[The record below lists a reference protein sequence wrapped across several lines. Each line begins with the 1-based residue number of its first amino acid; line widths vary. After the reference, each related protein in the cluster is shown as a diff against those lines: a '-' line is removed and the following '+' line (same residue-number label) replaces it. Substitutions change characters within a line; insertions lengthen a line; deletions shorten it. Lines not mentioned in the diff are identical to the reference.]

1 MEERPAKQVRLSEP
15 SSGGDSGAAA
25 PAAAGESSTITQ
37 RAAAEG
43 WSASVG
49 GRVGRRYVPVGAIC
63 CGSRHTQPIRKAL
76 EGADWLKKTSQRIHA
91 YRPPAAYGEAPEVE
105 RRREMAIHV
114 SPVAA
119 AALDAAA
126 ARVAEARPDDSAA
139 AGGGWGAELPPE
151 LGAVAALLHGG
162 EARWLPGLRIGDAID
177 AGGLGPTWHLIPA
190 DIALEEERLAATQAE
205 EARKGGSFAFIE
217 LFAGIGGFRV
227 AMEPLGGRCVFASE
241 IGVEERLTY
250 FQNFGR
256 FPAGDITE
264 TPSSAAPAHA
274 MLTAG
279 FPCQSFCKA
288 GLKTGF
294 NDARGELFFEVLR
307 FARAHTPPVLLLENV
322 PHLVKIDDGAAL
334 RTILEEVAALG
345 YATHHRVLSSRNVV
359 PQERKRLYI
368 VGFRDPA
375 HHAAF
380 RWPEPLTRHYTE
392 VPDLPIVRD
401 ILEDGVSEEYTVNP
415 TTCTTVLAELA
426 LSHDGGCVSGQRPP
440 VGQAAGARGRASRR
454 PRARLPHDH
463 RLLQERALDL
473 LRVRGGRGGEQGRR
487 GGDAAHAQPAAALL
501 HAARG
506 RAAAGPPRPA
516 ARCLL
521 SLGCVAYTVAMVR
534 AVRCRAFRRTSC
546 WSGRGSGTRTGFT
559 TSSGMRCPP
568 RR

>member
-1 MEERPAKQVRLSEP
+1 MRSIALRPGGDELGAARMEERPAKQVRLSEP

-76 EGADWLKKTSQRIHA
+76 ESADWLKKTSQRIHA

-279 FPCQSFCKA
+279 FPCQVIPTPSHLLDRISPIFSP
-288 GLKTGF
+288 
-294 NDARGELFFEVLR
+294 FF
-307 FARAHTPPVLLLENV
+307 PVF
-322 PHLVKIDDGAAL
+322 GAF
-334 RTILEEVAALG
+334 
-345 YATHHRVLSSRNVV
+345 SPS
-359 PQERKRLYI
+359 
-368 VGFRDPA
+368 
-375 HHAAF
+375 
-380 RWPEPLTRHYTE
+380 
-392 VPDLPIVRD
+392 
-401 ILEDGVSEEYTVNP
+401 
-415 TTCTTVLAELA
+415 
-426 LSHDGGCVSGQRPP
+426 
-440 VGQAAGARGRASRR
+440 
-454 PRARLPHDH
+454 
-463 RLLQERALDL
+463 
-473 LRVRGGRGGEQGRR
+473 RR
-487 GGDAAHAQPAAALL
+487 GGSNKPKTGIQ
-501 HAARG
+501 G
-506 RAAAGPPRPA
+506 QETVSRAPKHRRP
-516 ARCLL
+516 
-521 SLGCVAYTVAMVR
+521 S
-534 AVRCRAFRRTSC
+534 
-546 WSGRGSGTRTGFT
+546 
-559 TSSGMRCPP
+559 
-568 RR
+568 